1 MYLYIYIYMYIYVY
15 IYAHIHVYLY
25 IYMYIVLT
33 RVWPPPEGPFPL
45 SVPETCGC
53 LWMHASWGY
62 TQRQTHQRQIMLRI
76 PIGYCTF
83 TFNYKCSHNTMSLS
97 FFYSFYHPLSK
108 ALPLSSCPSVW
119 QSVCLFGEIQLP
131 AKLLDYFLWSNK
143 SNINTI
149 NSGTRGVLHAHIART
164 HNLTRGRSKENAWAS
179 VNWRFGCHVC
189 ISVRV
194 SVFYSV
200 WAWVEAQQQL
210 PSDTAVRPAS
220 LVFMGIPV

>member
-1 MYLYIYIYMYIYVY
+1 MYIHINTWHIYVYKYVHFVHRYAYIHIPIHIYINIYIHTHTYKYIYIYI
-15 IYAHIHVYLY
+15 HIY

-33 RVWPPPEGPFPL
+33 RVWPPTEGPFPL

-97 FFYSFYHPLSK
+97 FFYSFYHPLSE

-119 QSVCLFGEIQLP
+119 QSVCLFEEIELP

-143 SNINTI
+143 SNINQF
-149 NSGTRGVLHAHIART
+149 GHARCLART
-164 HNLTRGRSKENAWAS
+164 HRT
-179 VNWRFGCHVC
+179 H
-189 ISVRV
+189 
-194 SVFYSV
+194 
-200 WAWVEAQQQL
+200 
-210 PSDTAVRPAS
+210 T
-220 LVFMGIPV
+220 